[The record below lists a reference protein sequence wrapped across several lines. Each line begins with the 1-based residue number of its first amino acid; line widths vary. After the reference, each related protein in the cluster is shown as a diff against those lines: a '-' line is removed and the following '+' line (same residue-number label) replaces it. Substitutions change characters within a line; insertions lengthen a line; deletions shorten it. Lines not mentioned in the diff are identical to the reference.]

1 VTGSA
6 HLRGIVIAGVLAA
19 VALALGFMTLGMNQT
34 ASPAAA
40 HTILPLKLRHHVAA
54 ASTTKT
60 HVAKKA
66 HVTRN
71 ALAAT
76 TAPATKKAP
85 ATRKALGTRTAPATT
100 KALGIKKTPHVM
112 HVDPNFTAA
121 LKAGLPRSVAQAL
134 AAHPVVVVQLTSQGD
149 QVAQL
154 ALGEARVGATLGG
167 ASLVTID
174 VDANGGDVEVLT
186 RLLGKLP
193 VAPATLVY
201 IRPATLYVTL
211 LGFNDRTIIQQAAAN
226 AAAPPASTS
235 IAPSASSATTTSSG

>member
-19 VALALGFMTLGMNQT
+19 VALALGFVTLGMNQT
-34 ASPAAA
+34 AAPAAA
-40 HTILPLKLRHHVAA
+40 HTIIPLTLRHHVAA
-54 ASTTKT
+54 AAHTTKT
-60 HVAKKA
+60 HVAKTA

-71 ALAAT
+71 ARAATKAPPTTKKALGTT
-76 TAPATKKAP
+76 TAPATNQAHLAKK
-85 ATRKALGTRTAPATT
+85 K
-100 KALGIKKTPHVM
+100 PHVV

-121 LKAGLPRSVAQAL
+121 LKAGLPRSVADAL

-226 AAAPPASTS
+226 AAAPSASSS
-235 IAPSASSATTTSSG
+235 ITPSVSSATTTSSG